1 MVIIIGLHFD
11 TGNTRI
17 KLRALGVFNHL
28 TLRKRKLSYF

>member
-17 KLRALGVFNHL
+17 KLRSLGVFN
-28 TLRKRKLSYF
+28 TEKRKLSYF